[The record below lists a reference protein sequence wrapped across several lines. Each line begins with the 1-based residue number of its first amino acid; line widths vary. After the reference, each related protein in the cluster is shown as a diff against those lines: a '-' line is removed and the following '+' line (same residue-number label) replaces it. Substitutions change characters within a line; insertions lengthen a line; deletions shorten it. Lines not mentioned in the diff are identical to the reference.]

1 MTRKRTRRP
10 VEYLLPAIC
19 VAVIFVMLWPLV
31 MSFIASVKPA
41 AEASSVP
48 RQSPES
54 KGLHK

>member
-10 VEYLLPAIC
+10 VEYLLSAIC

-31 MSFIASVKPA
+31 MSFLASVKPA

-48 RQSPES
+48 R
-54 KGLHK
+54 